1 MWNYIK
7 VHASKLSNAN
17 ACLQSDL
24 KLHRRPNIRNVE
36 TLSSDTTC
44 DVPEPWDKAKGAKI
58 KTNLS
63 LRTIDID
70 NFLLILLTIVPNKL
84 NLLILEIE
92 L

>member
-1 MWNYIK
+1 MKLYK
-7 VHASKLSNAN
+7 LHASKLSNAN

-24 KLHRRPNIRNVE
+24 KLRRRTNSHSVE
-36 TLSSDTTC
+36 TLSADTTC
-44 DVPEPWDKAKGAKI
+44 NVPEPWDKPKCAKI
-58 KTNLS
+58 KTKLS

-70 NFLLILLTIVPNKL
+70 KLLFIWLTIHPNKL